1 MHAPVL
7 LLSMFL
13 CLAAFSSVS
22 TAADKKPIIIKG
34 EARVIDAGT
43 IQIDKSII
51 RLFGIVAPGPRQ
63 KCLRGSLPWL
73 CGAAAK
79 KYLQALA
86 DRKHA
91 RCVSVQAFN
100 AKCIV
105 NNRDLSNEMVRS
117 GWAVADEAGGA
128 YRSAEE
134 KARAG
139 KRGLWASVSD

>member
-1 MHAPVL
+1 MRAHIL

-43 IQIDKSII
+43 IQIDRSVI

-79 KYLQALA
+79 KYLQVLA
-86 DRKHA
+86 DRKHV
-91 RCVSVQAFN
+91 RCVSVQTLN
-100 AKCIV
+100 AKCSV

-139 KRGLWASVSD
+139 KRGLWAGVSD